1 MKKDAYFFSHDANAQ
16 DDHKCMKL
24 IDQLGMEGYG
34 IFWAL
39 VERLR
44 NEHDYRLPISVCS
57 IYAKRWNTSKEKVE
71 AVVKGYGL
79 FIIDTDYFYSER
91 LIRSMDYKSQRGKK
105 AASVRWGNASAMQN
119 DASAMQL
126 HSGCNAGAMQND
138 AKKGEEKKEEDIKG
152 NESIENDTPSI
163 RAVIDL
169 LSWHVK
175 DQKKRITARTLSIEA
190 EKFLDKYKDEP
201 RESFNPRAKKWI
213 KNLYN
218 DPII

>member
-1 MKKDAYFFSHDANAQ
+1 MKKDAFYFSHDANAQ

-44 NEHDYRLPISVCS
+44 NENDYRLPLSVCS
-57 IYAKRWNTSKEKVE
+57 IYAKRWGTSKEKVE
-71 AVVKGYGL
+71 AVVNIYGL
-79 FIIDTDYFYSER
+79 FKVEGDYFFSER
-91 LIRSMDYKSQRGKK
+91 LIRSMDYKSEKGKK
-105 AASVRWGNASAMQN
+105 AAAVRWKNASAMQV
-119 DASAMQL
+119 
-126 HSGCNAGAMQND
+126 HTGCIPDAMQND
-138 AKKGEEKKEEDIKG
+138 AKKGEEKKEEEIKG
-152 NESIENDTPSI
+152 EESKEEETLTLS
-163 RAVIDL
+163 ATIDL
-169 LSWHVK
+169 LAWHVQ
-175 DQKKRITARTLSIEA
+175 DQKKRITGRTLSIEA

-201 RESFNPRAKKWI
+201 RESHNPRARKWV

>member
-1 MKKDAYFFSHDANAQ
+1 MASLRKDAFYFSHDANAQ

-44 NEHDYRLPISVCS
+44 NENEYKLPVSVCS
-57 IYAKRWNTSKEKVE
+57 IYAKRWGTSKEKVD
-71 AVVKGYGL
+71 AVVNNYGL
-79 FIIDTDYFYSER
+79 FTVYEDYFFSER
-91 LIRSMDYKSQRGKK
+91 LIRSMDYKSEKGKK
-105 AASVRWGNASAMQN
+105 AAAVRWGNASAMQV
-119 DASAMQL
+119 
-126 HSGCNAGAMQND
+126 HTGCNASAMQND
-138 AKKGEEKKEEDIKG
+138 AKKGEEKKEEEIKG
-152 NESIENDTPSI
+152 EESKEDEPLTLS
-163 RAVIDL
+163 ATIDL
-169 LSWHVK
+169 LAWHANN
-175 DQKKRITARTLSIEA
+175 QKKRITGRTLSIEA

-201 RESFNPRAKKWI
+201 RESFNPRARKWV

>member
-1 MKKDAYFFSHDANAQ
+1 MKKDAFYFSHDANAQ

-44 NEHDYRLPISVCS
+44 NEQDYRLPLSVCS
-57 IYAKRWNTSKEKVE
+57 IYAKRWGTSKEKVE
-71 AVVKGYGL
+71 AVVNIYGL
-79 FIIDTDYFYSER
+79 FKVEGDYFFSER
-91 LIRSMDYKSQRGKK
+91 LIRSMDYKSEKGKK
-105 AASVRWGNASAMQN
+105 AAAVRWKNASAMQVHTGCIASAMQN
-119 DASAMQL
+119 DAM
-126 HSGCNAGAMQND
+126 
-138 AKKGEEKKEEDIKG
+138 KGEEKKEEEIKEE
-152 NESIENDTPSI
+152 ESIEEETPTIQSI
-163 RAVIDL
+163 IKL
-169 LSWHVK
+169 LNWHVQ
-175 DQKKRITARTLSIEA
+175 DQKKRITGRTLSIEA

-201 RESFNPRAKKWI
+201 RDSFHPRARKWV

>member
-1 MKKDAYFFSHDANAQ
+1 MASLRKDAFYFSHDANAQ

-44 NEHDYRLPISVCS
+44 NENDYKLPVSVCS
-57 IYAKRWNTSKEKVE
+57 IYAKRWGTSKEKVD
-71 AVVKGYGL
+71 AVVNNYGL
-79 FIIDTDYFYSER
+79 FTVYEDYFFSER
-91 LIRSMDYKSQRGKK
+91 LIRSMDYKSEKGKK
-105 AASVRWGNASAMQN
+105 AAAVRWKNASAMQV
-119 DASAMQL
+119 
-126 HSGCNAGAMQND
+126 HTGCNASAMQND
-138 AKKGEEKKEEDIKG
+138 AKKGEEKKEEEIKG
-152 NESIENDTPSI
+152 EESKEDEPLTLS
-163 RAVIDL
+163 ATIDL
-169 LSWHVK
+169 LAWHANN
-175 DQKKRITARTLSIEA
+175 QKKRITGRTLSIEA

-201 RESFNPRAKKWI
+201 RESFNPRARKWV